1 MTPMDG
7 AARRRLLLGTG
18 AVLSLNE
25 AAALLPFSDAEARRW
40 LRSRGLVRDLEGRS
54 VVRWLDVVFHPE
66 LGGPL
71 DAPLDAPPRAR
82 LARVPLPLPKKN
94 DRSG

>member
-1 MTPMDG
+1 MTAHDG
-7 AARRRLLLGTG
+7 AGHRRLLLGPG

-25 AAALLPFSDAEARRW
+25 AAALLPFSDAKARRW

-54 VVRWLDVVFHPE
+54 VVRWLDVLFHPE

-71 DAPLDAPPRAR
+71 DAPPPAPPRAR
-82 LARVPLPLPKKN
+82 LPRTPLPLPKRN

>member
-1 MTPMDG
+1 MTPREG
-7 AARRRLLLGTG
+7 AGQRRLLLGVG

-54 VVRWLDVVFHPE
+54 VVRWLDVLFHAD
-66 LGGPL
+66 LGGPVE
-71 DAPLDAPPRAR
+71 PAPPGPARAR
-82 LARVPLPLPKKN
+82 LPRAPLPLPKRN